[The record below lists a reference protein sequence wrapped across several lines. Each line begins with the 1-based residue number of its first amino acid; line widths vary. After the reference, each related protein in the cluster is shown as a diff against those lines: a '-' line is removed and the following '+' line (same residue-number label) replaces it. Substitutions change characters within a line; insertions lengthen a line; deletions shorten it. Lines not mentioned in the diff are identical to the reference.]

1 MPHNRAFAFHRPRAR
16 FVAPLVVA
24 SLAGLSFG
32 PDAADAA
39 TSKPT
44 AAPGFRL
51 TKLAAAPKGA
61 TNCDDLALLDGHLF
75 MACQNNLLSNGRGGP
90 PTPAKDTSTLVE
102 LTTTGK
108 AVKTWSV
115 KGKMDGIGADPLH
128 HRVIATLNE
137 DANSHLVTVD
147 PSAPTAQQVVN
158 YSYTPDPRATST
170 PAALRTGGGTD
181 SVTVDSTG
189 HLLLT
194 GSHAGTTTG
203 TATFKVALTPPS
215 SPGGTGTAAL
225 SPTFLDN
232 ATATNANTGSGT
244 VKLAL
249 GDVDSAAIVPPS
261 SPKYAGDYVI
271 DDQTALQLVFAH
283 DLNTGSGL
291 TVLKTAF
298 GLDDVRW
305 ATAAGGTL
313 YIVDKGSQTPLG
325 ISSLYKLTG
334 PFVKGAA
341 YAANDGVSDQVVT
354 VNLTN
359 GKLTPVV
366 KGLGASKGLVYAD
379 PSGALPSLALAV
391 PVSGTASDPATSSSS
406 SAPSSGSVR
415 TSAKHQSGDSS
426 DTGTIIAIVVVV
438 LLILGAGG
446 YLLSRR
452 RGPARAEF
460 EADQP
465 LS

>member
-1 MPHNRAFAFHRPRAR
+1 MPHNRAHAFNRSHSR
-16 FVAPLVVA
+16 FVAPLVVVSVGVA
-24 SLAGLSFG
+24 SLGAG
-32 PDAADAA
+32 AAGAA

-44 AAPGFRL
+44 AAPGFKL
-51 TKLAAAPKGA
+51 TKLAAAPKGV

-75 MACQNNLLSNGRGGP
+75 MGCQNAVLSNGKGGP
-90 PTPAKDTSTLVE
+90 PNPKSDTSTLVE
-102 LTTTGK
+102 YTTGGK
-108 AVKTWSV
+108 LVKTWAI
-115 KGKMDGIGADPLH
+115 KNKIDGVGADPLH
-128 HRVIATLNE
+128 HRVILTLDE
-137 DANSHLVTVD
+137 DANSRLVTVD
-147 PSAPTAQQVVN
+147 PAAPAAQQVVN
-158 YSYTPDPRATST
+158 YTYSPDPRGTST
-170 PAALRTGGGTD
+170 PPALRTGGGTD

-189 HLLLT
+189 HIFVT

-215 SPGGTGTAAL
+215 SAGGTGTAAL

-232 ATATNANTGSGT
+232 ATATNGNAGSGA

-271 DDQTALQLVFAH
+271 DDQTALQLVFASN
-283 DLNTGSGL
+283 LNTGTGL

-305 ATAAGGTL
+305 ATASGGTL

-334 PFVKGAA
+334 PFVKGGV
-341 YAANDGVSDQVVT
+341 YAANDGVSDQVVK
-354 VNLTN
+354 VDLTN
-359 GKLTPVV
+359 GKVTPIV

-379 PSGALPSLALAV
+379 PSGALPSLSLAV
-391 PVSGTASDPATSSSS
+391 PVSGTASASATSSASSAAPPSS
-406 SAPSSGSVR
+406 SSTTAAAKKSG
-415 TSAKHQSGDSS
+415 GSS
-426 DTGTIIAIVVVV
+426 DTGTIIGIGVVV
-438 LLILGAGG
+438 LLIVGTGG

-452 RGPARAEF
+452 RAANPR
-460 EADQP
+460 
-465 LS
+465 

>member
-1 MPHNRAFAFHRPRAR
+1 VPHHHAAAFTRSRAR
-16 FVAPLVVA
+16 LVAPLVVA
-24 SLAGLSFG
+24 SLGVAVLGAG
-32 PDAADAA
+32 AADAA

-44 AAPGFRL
+44 AAPGFTL

-61 TNCDDLALLDGHLF
+61 HNCDDLALLDGHLF

-102 LTTTGK
+102 LTPMGK
-108 AVKTWSV
+108 VVKTWSV

-147 PSAPTAQQVVN
+147 PSAPAVQQVVN
-158 YSYTPDPRATST
+158 YTYSPDPRGTSA

-189 HLLLT
+189 HVLVT

-215 SPGGTGTAAL
+215 SAGGTGTAAL

-232 ATATNANTGSGT
+232 ATATNGTTGSGT

-249 GDVDSAAIVPPS
+249 GDVDSAAIVPSS

-271 DDQTALQLVFAH
+271 DDQTALELVFAH
-283 DLNTGSGL
+283 DLNAGTGL
-291 TVLKTAF
+291 TALKTAF
-298 GLDDVRW
+298 GLDDIRW
-305 ATAAGGTL
+305 ATASGGTL
-313 YIVDKGSQTPLG
+313 YIVDKGAQTPLG

-334 PFVKGAA
+334 PFVKGTP
-341 YAANDGVSDQVVT
+341 YAANDGVSDQVVK

-359 GKLTPVV
+359 GKVTPVV
-366 KGLGASKGLVYAD
+366 KGLGTSKGLVYVA
-379 PSGALPSLALAV
+379 PGGAVPSLSLAV
-391 PVSGTASDPATSSSS
+391 PVSGTASASATSSTSSAAPSSSS
-406 SAPSSGSVR
+406 STTAAAKKSGGSSN
-415 TSAKHQSGDSS
+415 
-426 DTGTIIAIVVVV
+426 TGTIIGIVVVV

-452 RGPARAEF
+452 RGTNPR
-460 EADQP
+460 
-465 LS
+465 